1 MPQLQHPLP
10 SVQGYVDHFS
20 AQPLPV
26 LRHTVRALEAL
37 RHSGESIGARQLA
50 AIVLADPLM
59 TMRLLTHIE
68 RNRRQSQNHDITT
81 IERAVMMLGVEPFF
95 RAFGALP
102 TVEEALAARPK
113 ALVGVLRVIARAR
126 QVADLAREF
135 AIVRRDLDVQ
145 EITVAALLHEATE
158 IVCWIFA
165 PELALQVQARQAAQP
180 GLRTAEAERAVF
192 GVSAAEI
199 QFGLVRAWR
208 LPELLVHLLDASEQD
223 NPRVRTIQL
232 AADFARHLAHGWD
245 DPALADDIAAIE
257 ALLHLGREPLLQR
270 LGMPA
275 AIRPRFMPPAPATD

>member
-10 SVQGYVDHFS
+10 SVQSYVDHFS

-102 TVEEALAARPK
+102 TVEKALAARPK

-126 QVADLAREF
+126 QVADLARDF

-208 LPELLVHLLDASEQD
+208 LPELLVHLLDDSEQD

-270 LGMPA
+270 LGMPE
-275 AIRPRFMPPAPATD
+275 AIRPRFLPPAPPTD